1 MLEYKKPEEIIVFKN
16 HKIIDWKSIEIKDT
30 EMILYYDLLSEDEN
44 EKIGF
49 NFYCIEAVMWE
60 CDTEKIIGCKCVYN
74 GVAYWDGVRHLY
86 FGDEQTDNYG
96 YHYYPSMENL
106 ILALKELEKLEK
118 KYCTET

>member
-30 EMILYYDLLSEDEN
+30 EMILYYDLLSEDED

-60 CDTEKIIGCKCVYN
+60 SDTEKIIGCKCVYN

-106 ILALKELEKLEK
+106 ILALKKLEKLEEK
-118 KYCTET
+118 